1 MRFSDIPSQIFVS
14 MARGSAR
21 SNPIH
26 PACPLFSQLFAC
38 TINNSRMLEETSDGS
53 RSLGGR
59 IRGSRFAGAFT
70 FSDGLRM
77 VAKRGEIMS
86 QVSGGGMAA
95 VIALEAA
102 EFRKCLPVMDLRE

>member
-1 MRFSDIPSQIFVS
+1 MRFWDIPSQISVC

-21 SNPIH
+21 ANSVH
-26 PACPLFSQLFAC
+26 PACSLFGQLFAC
-38 TINNSRMLEETSDGS
+38 TINLKS
-53 RSLGGR
+53 GR
-59 IRGSRFAGAFT
+59 NLPWLQVIRWENLRLLPTAGAFT

-95 VIALEAA
+95 VIALEAS
-102 EFRKCLPVMDLRE
+102 RN